1 MKMKILKRILKNI
14 HKRKEKFESC
24 LEQIVKNFNYTLPIY
39 EFSGSLVFH
48 ELKVYIL
55 PYM

>member
-55 PYM
+55 LYM